1 MGFSSDVKAVT
12 KTADAAAVSG
22 RTRLQ
27 GIYFTF
33 SSSAGSVVVLKNGTT
48 SSGATY
54 LSLNATPS
62 TAGSQDIIIP
72 NDGILFEN
80 GIYVDIAGGITSVT
94 LFFVGGAAA

>member
-12 KTADAAAVSG
+12 KTADASAVIG

-48 SSGATY
+48 SSGTALLT
-54 LSLNATPS
+54 LNATPS

-72 NDGILFEN
+72 NDGIVFPN
-80 GIYVDIAGGITSVT
+80 GIFIDIAGGITSVT
-94 LFFVGGAAA
+94 LFFCGGAAA